1 VDLIGPDP
9 SSASRPPSPVF
20 QTVSEQ
26 WPMRRSRVCRSS
38 IIILYAVNFV
48 FHFLWS
54 PLFFNLRRPDWALIE
69 VVFLWLSVLALF
81 IGLRPYSVF
90 ASWLIVPYLSWVSF
104 AAVLNLKI
112 VRLNKPFGK
121 AQ

>member
-1 VDLIGPDP
+1 LILGLCAWAGILAWDG
-9 SSASRPPSPVF
+9 AATDAER
-20 QTVSEQ
+20 T
-26 WPMRRSRVCRSS
+26 S

-54 PLFFNLRRPDWALIE
+54 PLFFNLRRPDLALIE
-69 VVFLWLSVLALF
+69 VVFLWASVLALS

-104 AAVLNLKI
+104 SAVLNLKI
-112 VRLNKPFGK
+112 VGLNAPFGT
-121 AQ
+121 AR

>member
-1 VDLIGPDP
+1 
-9 SSASRPPSPVF
+9 
-20 QTVSEQ
+20 
-26 WPMRRSRVCRSS
+26 MRRSRVCRSS

-69 VVFLWLSVLALF
+69 VVFLWLSVLALS
-81 IGLRPYSVF
+81 IGLRPYAVF
-90 ASWLIVPYLSWVSF
+90 ASWLIVPYFSWVSF